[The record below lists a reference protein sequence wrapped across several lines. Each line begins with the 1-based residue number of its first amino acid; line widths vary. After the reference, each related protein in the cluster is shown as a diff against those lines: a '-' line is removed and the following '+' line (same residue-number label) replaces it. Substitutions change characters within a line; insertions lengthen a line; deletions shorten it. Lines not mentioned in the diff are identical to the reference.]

1 MGDDTVR
8 YMGSWIGRQHRL
20 FPHVAEEIDPITAKL
35 EQLIIILDT
44 LGLEAYVASPSRGPG
59 RPAEDRPAIARAF
72 VSKAVLNIPTTVAL
86 IERLHTDRSLRRI
99 CGWER
104 RDQIPSEAKFSR
116 VFKEFTD
123 QALPERVHEQLIRH
137 GLGEHLLGHLA
148 RDATEIEARETPQR
162 RPPDEPPP
170 AAPKPRRGRPR
181 KSEAPPPKPPSRLE
195 RQRTQSPGL
204 RRGRLAEMRAEL
216 PSACDIGLKRNA
228 KGFTSSWIGY
238 KLHLDVCEPG
248 IPVAA
253 ILTSASTHDSQV
265 AIPLA
270 RTSQQRVT
278 WCYDIMDAAYDAQAI
293 VDDSLAQGRIPVIDI
308 NPRANK
314 DRKAEILAERA
325 RRALINI
332 PDRDDELYKIR
343 TVAERANARLKDEFG
358 ARNLRVRGHAKAMCH
373 LMFGVAALAADGL
386 VRLFN
391 PRPFPI
397 PV

>member
-8 YMGSWIGRQHRL
+8 YVGGWIGRQRRL
-20 FPHVAEEIDPITAKL
+20 FPHVPEEITPITPKR
-35 EQLIIILDT
+35 EQLIILLDT
-44 LGLEAYVASPSRGPG
+44 LVLEAYVASRSRGPG

-148 RDATEIEARETPQR
+148 RDATEIAAREKPQR

-170 AAPKPRRGRPR
+170 SPPKPRRGRPR
-181 KSEAPPPKPPSRLE
+181 QRENTPPPKPPPRRE
-195 RQRTQSPGL
+195 RQRTQSV
-204 RRGRLAEMRAEL
+204 AEMRAEL
-216 PSACDIGLKRNA
+216 PTACDIGLKRNA

-253 ILTSASTHDSQV
+253 ILTSESTHESQV
-265 AIPLA
+265 CIPLA
-270 RTSQQRVT
+270 RTSNT
-278 WCYDIMDAAYDAQAI
+278 AA
-293 VDDSLAQGRIPVIDI
+293 
-308 NPRANK
+308 
-314 DRKAEILAERA
+314 
-325 RRALINI
+325 
-332 PDRDDELYKIR
+332 
-343 TVAERANARLKDEFG
+343 
-358 ARNLRVRGHAKAMCH
+358 H
-373 LMFGVAALAADGL
+373 
-386 VRLFN
+386 
-391 PRPFPI
+391 
-397 PV
+397 

>member
-1 MGDDTVR
+1 MGDDTVQ
-8 YMGSWIGRQHRL
+8 YVGGWIGRQRRL
-20 FPHVAEEIDPITAKL
+20 FAHVAEEIDPITAKL

-59 RPAEDRPAIARAF
+59 RPPEDRPAIARAF
-72 VSKAVLNIPTTVAL
+72 VGKAVLNIPTTVAL
-86 IERLHTDRSLRRI
+86 IERLLTDRSLRRI

-104 RDQIPSEAKFSR
+104 RDQVPSEAKFSR

-123 QALPERVHEQLIRH
+123 HALPERVHEQLIRH
-137 GLGEHLLGHLA
+137 GLGAHLLGHLA
-148 RDATEIEARETPQR
+148 RDATEIDAREKPQR
-162 RPPDEPPP
+162 RPSDAPPPP

-181 KSEAPPPKPPSRLE
+181 KSDMPPPKPPSRLE
-195 RQRTQSPGL
+195 RQRTQSV
-204 RRGRLAEMRAEL
+204 AEMRAEL
-216 PSACDIGLKRNA
+216 PTGCDIGLKRNA
-228 KGFTSSWIGY
+228 KGFTRSWIGY
-238 KLHLDVCEPG
+238 KLHLDVCQAG

-278 WCYDIMDAAYDAQAI
+278 WCYDLMDAAYDAQAI
-293 VDDSLAQGRIPVIDI
+293 VEDSLAQGRIPVIDI

-314 DRKAEILAERA
+314 DRKAEILAERV
-325 RRALINI
+325 RRALVNI

-358 ARNLRVRGHAKAMCH
+358 ARNLRLRGHAKTLCH
-373 LMFGVAALAADGL
+373 LMFGVAALAADAL

-391 PRPFPI
+391 RQPFPL
-397 PV
+397 PA

>member
-8 YMGSWIGRQHRL
+8 YVGGWIGRQRRL
-20 FPHVAEEIDPITAKL
+20 FPHVPEEITPITPKR
-35 EQLIIILDT
+35 EQLIILLDT
-44 LGLEAYVASPSRGPG
+44 LVLEAYVASRSRGPG

-148 RDATEIEARETPQR
+148 RDATEIEAREKPQR

-170 AAPKPRRGRPR
+170 APPKPRRGRPR
-181 KSEAPPPKPPSRLE
+181 KSETPPPKPPSRLE
-195 RQRTQSPGL
+195 RQRTQSV
-204 RRGRLAEMRAEL
+204 AEMRAEL
-216 PSACDIGLKRNA
+216 PTACDIGLKRNA
-228 KGFTSSWIGY
+228 KGFTRSWIGY
-238 KLHLDVCEPG
+238 KLHLDVCEAG

-270 RTSQQRVT
+270 RPSQQRVT
-278 WCYDIMDAAYDAQAI
+278 WCYDIMDAAYDAQSI
-293 VDDSLAQGRIPVIDI
+293 VEDCLGQGRIPVIDI
-308 NPRANK
+308 NPRGDK

-325 RRALINI
+325 
-332 PDRDDELYKIR
+332 
-343 TVAERANARLKDEFG
+343 
-358 ARNLRVRGHAKAMCH
+358 
-373 LMFGVAALAADGL
+373 
-386 VRLFN
+386 
-391 PRPFPI
+391 
-397 PV
+397 

>member
-1 MGDDTVR
+1 MSDDSVR
-8 YMGSWIGRQHRL
+8 YVGSWIGRQRRL

-35 EQLIIILDT
+35 EQLIVILDT
-44 LGLEAYVASPSRGPG
+44 LGLEAYVAIPHRGPG
-59 RPAEDRPAIARAF
+59 RPPEDRPAIARAF
-72 VSKAVLNIPTTVAL
+72 VGKAVLNIPTTVAL
-86 IERLHTDRSLRRI
+86 IERLQTDRSFRRI

-104 RDQIPSEAKFSR
+104 RDQLPSEAKFSR
-116 VFKEFTD
+116 VFREFTD

-148 RDATEIEARETPQR
+148 RDATEIDAREKPQR

-181 KSEAPPPKPPSRLE
+181 KGETPPPKPPSRLE
-195 RQRTQSPGL
+195 RQRTQSV
-204 RRGRLAEMRAEL
+204 AEMRTEL
-216 PSACDIGLKRNA
+216 PTACDIGLKRNA

-238 KLHLDVCEPG
+238 KLHLDVCEAG

-278 WCYDIMDAAYDAQAI
+278 WCYDIMDAAYDAQTI
-293 VDDSLAQGRIPVIDI
+293 VEDALAQGRIPIIDI
-308 NPRANK
+308 NPRADK

-325 RRALINI
+325 RRAFVNI
-332 PDRDDELYKIR
+332 PDRNDELYKIR

-358 ARNLRVRGHAKAMCH
+358 ARNLRVRGHPKAFCH
-373 LMFGVAALAADGL
+373 LMFGVAALAADTL

-391 PRPFPI
+391 SRPRPLPA
-397 PV
+397 

>member
-8 YMGSWIGRQHRL
+8 YVGGWIGRQLQL
-20 FPHVAEEIDPITAKL
+20 FPHVAEEIDPLTAKL

-44 LGLEAYVASPSRGPG
+44 LGLEAYVATPHRGPG
-59 RPAEDRPAIARAF
+59 RPPEDRPAIARAF
-72 VSKAVLNIPTTVAL
+72 VGKAVLNIPTTVAL
-86 IERLHTDRSLRRI
+86 IERLQTDRSFRHI

-104 RDQIPSEAKFSR
+104 RDQLPSEAKFSR
-116 VFKEFTD
+116 VFREFAD

-148 RDATEIEARETPQR
+148 RDATEIEAREKPQR

-170 AAPKPRRGRPR
+170 PKPRP
-181 KSEAPPPKPPSRLE
+181 RLE
-195 RQRTQSPGL
+195 RQRTQSV
-204 RRGRLAEMRAEL
+204 AEMRAEL
-216 PSACDIGLKRNA
+216 PTACDIGLKRNA
-228 KGFTSSWIGY
+228 KGFTSWWIGY

-278 WCYDIMDAAYDAQAI
+278 WCYDIMDAAYDAQTI
-293 VDDSLAQGRIPVIDI
+293 VEDALAQGRIPVIDI
-308 NPRANK
+308 NPRADK
-314 DRKAEILAERA
+314 DRKVEILAERA
-325 RRALINI
+325 RRAVVNI

-343 TVAERANARLKDEFG
+343 TV
-358 ARNLRVRGHAKAMCH
+358 
-373 LMFGVAALAADGL
+373 
-386 VRLFN
+386 
-391 PRPFPI
+391 
-397 PV
+397 

>member
-1 MGDDTVR
+1 M
-8 YMGSWIGRQHRL
+8 
-20 FPHVAEEIDPITAKL
+20 
-35 EQLIIILDT
+35 
-44 LGLEAYVASPSRGPG
+44 
-59 RPAEDRPAIARAF
+59 
-72 VSKAVLNIPTTVAL
+72 LNIPTTVAL

-228 KGFTSSWIGY
+228 KCPNLNRIG
-238 KLHLDVCEPG
+238 
-248 IPVAA
+248 
-253 ILTSASTHDSQV
+253 
-265 AIPLA
+265 
-270 RTSQQRVT
+270 
-278 WCYDIMDAAYDAQAI
+278 
-293 VDDSLAQGRIPVIDI
+293 
-308 NPRANK
+308 
-314 DRKAEILAERA
+314 
-325 RRALINI
+325 
-332 PDRDDELYKIR
+332 
-343 TVAERANARLKDEFG
+343 
-358 ARNLRVRGHAKAMCH
+358 
-373 LMFGVAALAADGL
+373 
-386 VRLFN
+386 
-391 PRPFPI
+391 
-397 PV
+397 

>member
-1 MGDDTVR
+1 MGDDSVR
-8 YMGSWIGRQHRL
+8 YVGSWIGRQRRL

-35 EQLIIILDT
+35 EQLIVILDT
-44 LGLEAYVASPSRGPG
+44 LGLEAYVAIPHRGPG
-59 RPAEDRPAIARAF
+59 RPPEDRPAIARAF
-72 VSKAVLNIPTTVAL
+72 VGKAVLNIPTTVAL
-86 IERLHTDRSLRRI
+86 IERLQTDRSFRRI

-104 RDQIPSEAKFSR
+104 RDQLPSEAKFSR
-116 VFKEFTD
+116 VFREFTD

-137 GLGEHLLGHLA
+137 GLGDHLLGHLA
-148 RDATEIEARETPQR
+148 RDATEIDAREKPQR

-181 KSEAPPPKPPSRLE
+181 KGETPPPKPPSRLE
-195 RQRTQSPGL
+195 RQRTQSV
-204 RRGRLAEMRAEL
+204 AEMRTEL
-216 PSACDIGLKRNA
+216 PTACDIGLKRNA

-238 KLHLDVCEPG
+238 KLHLDVCEAG

-278 WCYDIMDAAYDAQAI
+278 WCYDIMDAAYDAQTI
-293 VDDSLAQGRIPVIDI
+293 VEDALAQGRIPIIDI
-308 NPRANK
+308 NPRADK

-325 RRALINI
+325 RRAFVNI
-332 PDRDDELYKIR
+332 PDRNDELYKIR

-358 ARNLRVRGHAKAMCH
+358 ARNLRVRGHAKAFCH
-373 LMFGVAALAADGL
+373 LMFGVAALAADAI

-391 PRPFPI
+391 SRPCPL
-397 PV
+397 PA

>member
-1 MGDDTVR
+1 MGDDSVR
-8 YMGSWIGRQHRL
+8 YVGSWIGRQRRL

-35 EQLIIILDT
+35 EQLIVILDT
-44 LGLEAYVASPSRGPG
+44 LGLEAYVATPQRGPG
-59 RPAEDRPAIARAF
+59 RPPEDRPAIARAF
-72 VSKAVLNIPTTVAL
+72 VGKAVLNIPTTVAL
-86 IERLHTDRSLRRI
+86 IERLHTDRSFRRI

-104 RDQIPSEAKFSR
+104 RDQLPSEAKFSR
-116 VFKEFTD
+116 VFREFTD

-137 GLGEHLLGHLA
+137 GLGQHLLGHLA
-148 RDATEIEARETPQR
+148 RDATEIDAREKPQR

-181 KSEAPPPKPPSRLE
+181 KGETPPPKPPSRLE
-195 RQRTQSPGL
+195 RQRTQSVG
-204 RRGRLAEMRAEL
+204 EMRSEL
-216 PSACDIGLKRNA
+216 PTACDIGLKRNA

-238 KLHLDVCEPG
+238 KLHLDVCEAG

-278 WCYDIMDAAYDAQAI
+278 WCYDIMDAAYDAQTI
-293 VDDSLAQGRIPVIDI
+293 VEDALAQGRIPIIDI
-308 NPRANK
+308 NPRADK

-325 RRALINI
+325 RRALVNI
-332 PDRDDELYKIR
+332 PDRNDELYKIR

-358 ARNLRVRGHAKAMCH
+358 ARNLRVRGHPKAFCH
-373 LMFGVAALAADGL
+373 LMFGVAALAADAL

-391 PRPFPI
+391 SRPCPL
-397 PV
+397 PA